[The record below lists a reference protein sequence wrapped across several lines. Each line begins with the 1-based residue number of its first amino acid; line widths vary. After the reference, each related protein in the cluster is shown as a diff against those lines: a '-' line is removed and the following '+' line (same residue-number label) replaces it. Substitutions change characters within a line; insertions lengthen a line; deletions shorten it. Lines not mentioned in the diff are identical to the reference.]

1 MVHQSWSK
9 IIDMGIF
16 PAVTAGWRINN
27 EEFLKN
33 CSFKLEATRAG
44 YGEVGNQSIGDNAR
58 FGLYEARYGPN
69 QNVYYQ
75 IFNIY
80 YNVGTAYD
88 LIMGLILEIYLLV
101 LYLHKQKIGL
111 KWETTKRLT

>member
-1 MVHQSWSK
+1 
-9 IIDMGIF
+9 
-16 PAVTAGWRINN
+16 
-27 EEFLKN
+27 LK
-33 CSFKLEATRAG
+33 LRAG

-80 YNVGTAYD
+80 YNV
-88 LIMGLILEIYLLV
+88 IYCL
-101 LYLHKQKIGL
+101 
-111 KWETTKRLT
+111 